1 MFLNATDFLPEV
13 TECTNELSPLLFIA
27 IKFALKF
34 FNLLL
39 QFDLPRTRRSELTD
53 LILDHPLLSLEL
65 CLH

>member
-1 MFLNATDFLPEV
+1 MFLYATDFFPEV

-27 IKFALKF
+27 IKLALKL

-39 QFDLPRTRRSELTD
+39 QFNLPRTRRCELTD

-65 CLH
+65 SLH